1 MNVKNEVKKL
11 IIYGSFYGSAKQY
24 ACRFAQM
31 TGIDVISY
39 NEIDDYLNYDL
50 IVYFGALYAGGLK
63 GLKKSIKK
71 MKRETRLIIVS
82 VGLANIRNEKTK
94 NHIKLLLLQQLPD
107 YFLDSI
113 LFFH

>member
-1 MNVKNEVKKL
+1 
-11 IIYGSFYGSAKQY
+11 
-24 ACRFAQM
+24 
-31 TGIDVISY
+31 
-39 NEIDDYLNYDL
+39 
-50 IVYFGALYAGGLK
+50 
-63 GLKKSIKK
+63 

-82 VGLANIRNEKTK
+82 VGLANIGDEKTK